1 MPTIIG
7 TLVIE
12 AVQFEAA
19 STPDVPVDPSTTV
32 KP

>member
-12 AVQFEAA
+12 ADHFEAT
-19 STPDVPVDPSTTV
+19 STPDVPVDPPTAV